1 MRRIALLTV
10 LALAIALGTLPA
22 NAAPV
27 IERGSDVFT
36 THDNGRTFY
45 DFADD
50 PIPAGFFCQGSPA
63 FTGRVTFKGLPL
75 ETAVPGQ
82 LHGADT
88 VVARLD
94 DATFD
99 ETGRAVTRV
108 QFQALSLVSSKPLET
123 TCGAF
128 HVHVSLAGTQ
138 RVTSMSIYRTE
149 ERGGTFVAPLAVDV
163 RLRFVPVSGRAAR
176 PLELNGSFTFPA
188 EALPWSFP
196 PSSDAKG
203 IGPTFADTNGDRVPD
218 THLAGTSNFAAGWDP
233 AVYQWY
239 DCNPCQGVTCHDDG
253 SGKMHCSFPYTPPGC
268 ENVLCP

>member
-1 MRRIALLTV
+1 MRRTVLLVV
-10 LALAIALGTLPA
+10 LALAITALPVG
-22 NAAPV
+22 AAPV

-63 FTGRVTFKGLPL
+63 FTGRVIFKGLPL
-75 ETAVPGQ
+75 ETATPGQ

-99 ETGRAVTRV
+99 ESGRAVTRV
-108 QFQALSLVSSKPLET
+108 QFQALSLVSSSPLRT
-123 TCGAF
+123 PCGAF

-138 RVTSMSIYRTE
+138 RVTTMNIYRSE

-163 RLRFVPVSGRAAR
+163 RLRFVPVSGRASR
-176 PLELNGSFTFPA
+176 PLELTGSFTFGA
-188 EALPWSFP
+188 QALPWAFVPGSG
-196 PSSDAKG
+196 AKG
-203 IGPTFADTNGDRVPD
+203 PGPAFADTNGDRIPD
-218 THLAGTSNFAAGWDP
+218 THLAGTSNFAAGWRP
-233 AVYQWY
+233 SEVNWWGE
-239 DCNPCQGVTCHDDG
+239 CNQCQETCHDDG
-253 SGKMHCSFPYTPPGC
+253 TGKWHCSLPPTPPHC
-268 ENVLCP
+268 QEIVCP